1 MINMQLLS
9 VQYPYMRLQ
18 TGNVNNKQLLDDVEH
33 DIRFLSMLSSKLP
46 AKAKG

>member
-33 DIRFLSMLSSKLP
+33 DIRFYQC
-46 AKAKG
+46 